1 MTLSSPPSRWVG
13 VDIDTAISSLIT
25 CLFTVLFCTGECHF
39 ILRFQS
45 GFRLCEYST
54 DCSRSL
60 VCLPYPPILSTLR
73 TTHLLQPHPTQP
85 FPWPPQRC
93 CPVLQSQASGLSV
106 CVSEVALLYGE
117 LMWQSRGRPTC
128 MWQRLQ
134 LSSPSLTSWVFS
146 LPTDP
151 NFVHCGSDLWGVFSL
166 WRPSRHLTQKLE
178 SWCTFHTPGHHLCY
192 VFHTKSYEWWSEKN
206 LHAG

>member
-1 MTLSSPPSRWVG
+1 MRSRGWYRRCYIFSHHLSFHCSFLHRRMPFHTTIPKRIQTMWVQYRLLPLPRLPALPPHPIHFTYHPSPATP
-13 VDIDTAISSLIT
+13 
-25 CLFTVLFCTGECHF
+25 
-39 ILRFQS
+39 
-45 GFRLCEYST
+45 
-54 DCSRSL
+54 
-60 VCLPYPPILSTLR
+60 
-73 TTHLLQPHPTQP
+73 PHPTQP

-151 NFVHCGSDLWGVFSL
+151 NFVHCGSDLQGVFSL